1 MSKNNKDTGYDFIT
15 PFVEV
20 FHDMSVGVVSVI
32 FDLLKIAYKKWNKNY
47 FELEKIE
54 ERHLHS
60 NKKALKDN
68 SIGYS
73 ANQKRE
79 LNLSEIDFSK
89 HSFIVGAA
97 GFGKTNLISLLQEHS
112 LQNEKPVIFIDPKGD
127 LEALETFR
135 ALCKKYNRSCHIFSE
150 HYKKSVK
157 LNPFREGSINQV
169 ADRIISSLEWS
180 EQFYKS
186 VAVDALSNALK
197 KLQENK
203 SPFSLSNICAV
214 LDESFN
220 SKETLGLR
228 VQLNSIKN
236 SDFGK
241 ILEEDE
247 TTKTF
252 MKIREEKS
260 CLYIGLSTQGYGET
274 AYALGKMFLGELL
287 YASYYKLINEYDSH
301 KSMKDSISVF
311 FDEFGAIVTPRFIE
325 LENKCRGAGIQLF
338 MAVQSPSDIDKIDP
352 HLTLAILE
360 SSSNFFVLKQRMD
373 YGASMFANAIG
384 TKVTKKY
391 TTREE
396 NGSDTGMNSVREANE
411 LLVHPDIIKNLR
423 VGQCVL
429 LRHNP
434 TRLDLLNL
442 RERKITIEREQEVEN
457 NEGNLKQQEEK
468 NNMIFNR
475 KSQKVFEV

>member
-60 NKKALKDN
+60 NKKAVKDN

-135 ALCKKYNRSCHIFSE
+135 ALCKKYNRTCHIFSE

-157 LNPFREGSINQV
+157 LNPFKEGSINQV

-197 KLQENK
+197 KLQETK

-247 TTKTF
+247 TTK
-252 MKIREEKS
+252 
-260 CLYIGLSTQGYGET
+260 
-274 AYALGKMFLGELL
+274 LL
-287 YASYYKLINEYDSH
+287 
-301 KSMKDSISVF
+301 
-311 FDEFGAIVTPRFIE
+311 
-325 LENKCRGAGIQLF
+325 
-338 MAVQSPSDIDKIDP
+338 
-352 HLTLAILE
+352 
-360 SSSNFFVLKQRMD
+360 
-373 YGASMFANAIG
+373 
-384 TKVTKKY
+384 
-391 TTREE
+391 
-396 NGSDTGMNSVREANE
+396 
-411 LLVHPDIIKNLR
+411 
-423 VGQCVL
+423 
-429 LRHNP
+429 
-434 TRLDLLNL
+434 
-442 RERKITIEREQEVEN
+442 
-457 NEGNLKQQEEK
+457 
-468 NNMIFNR
+468 
-475 KSQKVFEV
+475 